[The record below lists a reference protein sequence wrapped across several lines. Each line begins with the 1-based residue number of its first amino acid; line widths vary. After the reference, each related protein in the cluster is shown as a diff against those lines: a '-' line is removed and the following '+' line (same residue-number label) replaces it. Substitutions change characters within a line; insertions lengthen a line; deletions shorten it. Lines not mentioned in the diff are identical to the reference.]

1 MANLGWIVRGRGRKD
16 ILRTL
21 KSQDGRIGLHLGL
34 PALVVVNSD
43 SYGWGVADVGVH
55 DGDGVVGMLT
65 SLVFHRWRWVGK
77 WSDFGNDSR
86 DSGSLIGSP
95 SGEETV

>member
-1 MANLGWIVRGRGRKD
+1 M
-16 ILRTL
+16 
-21 KSQDGRIGLHLGL
+21 
-34 PALVVVNSD
+34 VVVMVD
-43 SYGWGVADVGVH
+43 GGSYGCGVADVGVH
-55 DGDGVVGMLT
+55 EVDGVIAMLT